1 MASGDRWERAQ
12 SKAALATSLASI
24 GAFAGGPAGAAIG
37 GLIGLIVGDQPMI
50 LPMDYIA
57 VPAYEF
63 SAMLQGQMPSH
74 QILLKEGEIVNQVQP
89 TESQETAEVIADS
102 KPAKKRKRKKS
113 AWNMFVAK
121 YIKAYHKKHPKGKKT
136 NATLMKEAARKWKSH
151 KRGKK

>member
-1 MASGDRWERAQ
+1 MATGDRWERAQ

-50 LPMDYIA
+50 LQMDYVA

-74 QILLKEGEIVNQVQP
+74 QILLKEGEVIKQVQP
-89 TESQETAEVIADS
+89 TEAQESVMAIEDK
-102 KPAKKRKRKKS
+102 KPVKKKKRKKS
-113 AWNMFVAK
+113 AWNIFVAK
-121 YIKAYHKKHPKGKKT
+121 YIKAYNKKHPKGKKT